1 MPFNITTFKQ
11 YLTTANPK
19 YSKHKDSSVVPLER
33 HLSTLVAVG
42 PAQLAGIQALWGA
55 IPQLKQRKY
64 AGAGAYLKQ
73 FVPALVDAI
82 PCKPK
87 MEFND
92 YRVLK
97 SDFAG
102 NNDYPLRYYHKHIL
116 TWQSS
121 NGNMADL
128 QNVGT
133 RENVT
138 HRTNPAA
145 TPFHPVF
152 CGRIPM
158 QFTQGATTNAGANS
172 GSNGDDHSIGNP
184 ALILRRP
191 IATGSVVID
200 QVYEYTTDGV
210 TWLPIP
216 GATYQIEKGVRVRG
230 GNNVFYFSKQSV
242 GNISNDFHF
251 EIEYAIGPVVNT
263 TATSI
268 PVVPFSFCSIAN
280 LSDYTSRVV
289 SQRQ

>member
-1 MPFNITTFKQ
+1 MPFNINTFKQ

-19 YSKHKDSSVVPLER
+19 YSKHKDSSVAPLER
-33 HLSTLVAVG
+33 HLTNLVAVG
-42 PAQLAGIQALWGA
+42 PAQLAGIQALWGS
-55 IPQLKQRKY
+55 IPHLKQQKY
-64 AGAGAYLKQ
+64 AGAGGYLKQ
-73 FVPALVDAI
+73 FVPALVNAI

-87 MEFND
+87 MEFLE

-97 SDFAG
+97 ANVGGHNDF
-102 NNDYPLRYYHKHIL
+102 PFRHYHKHVF

-138 HRTNPAA
+138 HRTSPSAA
-145 TPFHPVF
+145 PFNPVF

-158 QFTQGATTNAGANS
+158 QFTQGAVTNTGADGGRNE
-172 GSNGDDHSIGNP
+172 DDHSIGSP
-184 ALILRRP
+184 DLILRRP
-191 IATGSVVID
+191 IGLGSVVID

-216 GATYQIEKGVRVRG
+216 GATYQLEKGVRVHG

-242 GNISNDFHF
+242 GNISINFHF
-251 EIEYAIGPVVNT
+251 EVEYTIGPVVNT
-263 TATSI
+263 HLTRIGVI
-268 PVVPFSFCSIAN
+268 PFRYCTIAN

-289 SQRQ
+289 RLRQ

>member
-11 YLTTANPK
+11 YLTMANSK
-19 YSKHKDSSVVPLER
+19 YSKHKDSSVAPLER
-33 HLSTLVAVG
+33 HLNGLVAVG
-42 PAQLAGIQALWGA
+42 PAQLTGIQTLWGA
-55 IPQLKQRKY
+55 IPHLKQQKY

-73 FVPALVDAI
+73 FVPALVNAI

-87 MEFND
+87 MEFLE

-97 SDFAG
+97 ANVGGHNDF
-102 NNDYPLRYYHKHIL
+102 PFRHYHKHVF

-133 RENVT
+133 RENVA
-138 HRTNPAA
+138 HRTNP
-145 TPFHPVF
+145 
-152 CGRIPM
+152 
-158 QFTQGATTNAGANS
+158 GAN
-172 GSNGDDHSIGNP
+172 GGRNEDDHSIGSP
-184 ALILRRP
+184 DLILRRP
-191 IATGSVVID
+191 IGLGSVVID

-216 GATYQIEKGVRVRG
+216 GATYQLEKGVRVQG

-263 TATSI
+263 HLTRIGVI
-268 PVVPFSFCSIAN
+268 PFRYCTIAN

-289 SQRQ
+289 RQRQ